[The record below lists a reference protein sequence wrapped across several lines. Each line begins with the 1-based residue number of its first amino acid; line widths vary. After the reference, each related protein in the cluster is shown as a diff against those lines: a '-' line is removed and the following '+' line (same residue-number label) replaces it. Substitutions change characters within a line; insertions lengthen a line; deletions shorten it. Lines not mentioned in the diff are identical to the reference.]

1 MYQLNVIDGMG
12 IEGKTRFLNRISQ
25 KGWRLTGGNV
35 WCFCWE
41 KGELEQ
47 YAVVPDRYFTLS
59 WTEAGEKGW
68 EHVCTVNKTSYY
80 RAIKGQE
87 QQPLLQQE
95 NLDLKEQPQSQFLLV
110 VLLCVSV
117 FYAGKTYLTEQPVL
131 GILYWVSFL
140 MVILHI
146 LLRAIMESRDISQIR
161 ENGKLQE
168 GSATGYRLQE
178 GSGWVEWVAK
188 IVFLAV
194 VVVKLFLE

>member
-41 KGELEQ
+41 KGEPEQ

-161 ENGKLQE
+161 ENGKPQE
-168 GSATGYRLQE
+168 GSATGYRLQV
-178 GSGWVEWVAK
+178 GFGWVEWVAK

>member
-1 MYQLNVIDGMG
+1 M
-12 IEGKTRFLNRISQ
+12 
-25 KGWRLTGGNV
+25 

-41 KGELEQ
+41 KGEPEQ

-161 ENGKLQE
+161 ENGKPQE

-178 GSGWVEWVAK
+178 GFGWVEWVAK

>member
-1 MYQLNVIDGMG
+1 MRERPVSLIGFRRRAG
-12 IEGKTRFLNRISQ
+12 E
-25 KGWRLTGGNV
+25 LTGGNV

-41 KGELEQ
+41 KGEPEQ

-68 EHVCTVNKTSYY
+68 ERVCTVNKTSYY

-161 ENGKLQE
+161 ENGKPQE

-178 GSGWVEWVAK
+178 GFGWVEWVAK

>member
-12 IEGKTRFLNRISQ
+12 IAGKTRFLNRISQ

-95 NLDLKEQPQSQFLLV
+95 NLDLKEQP
-110 VLLCVSV
+110 
-117 FYAGKTYLTEQPVL
+117 VL

-161 ENGKLQE
+161 ENGKPQE

-178 GSGWVEWVAK
+178 GFGWVEWVAK

-194 VVVKLFLE
+194 VVVNLFLE

>member
-1 MYQLNVIDGMG
+1 MQSCRTDILRCPGRRP
-12 IEGKTRFLNRISQ
+12 GK
-25 KGWRLTGGNV
+25 
-35 WCFCWE
+35 
-41 KGELEQ
+41 
-47 YAVVPDRYFTLS
+47 
-59 WTEAGEKGW
+59 KGW

-161 ENGKLQE
+161 ENGKPQE
-168 GSATGYRLQE
+168 GF
-178 GSGWVEWVAK
+178 GWVEWVAK

>member
-1 MYQLNVIDGMG
+1 M
-12 IEGKTRFLNRISQ
+12 
-25 KGWRLTGGNV
+25 
-35 WCFCWE
+35 
-41 KGELEQ
+41 
-47 YAVVPDRYFTLS
+47 
-59 WTEAGEKGW
+59 
-68 EHVCTVNKTSYY
+68 
-80 RAIKGQE
+80 
-87 QQPLLQQE
+87 QQE

-161 ENGKLQE
+161 ENGKPQE
-168 GSATGYRLQE
+168 GF
-178 GSGWVEWVAK
+178 GWVEWVAK

>member
-68 EHVCTVNKTSYY
+68 NKTSYY

-146 LLRAIMESRDISQIR
+146 LLRAIMESRDIPR
-161 ENGKLQE
+161 
-168 GSATGYRLQE
+168 
-178 GSGWVEWVAK
+178 
-188 IVFLAV
+188 
-194 VVVKLFLE
+194 